1 MNSID
6 EISSMFSAESEK
18 LQNLINIATKSEL
31 SVHEIVETYYQIMNV
46 SSMIAMIKQLEKH
59 TELLSEISET
69 EKIISEKFN
78 SQIHPQ
84 ILDYLTKSIQDT
96 MKNIQ
101 SATSGQK
108 SKEDIEN
115 DAKQFEE
122 LREKMS
128 TKEFVQQYDQGLLK

>member
-1 MNSID
+1 MNSVD

-18 LQNLINIATKSEL
+18 LQNLINNATKSEL

-46 SSMIAMIKQLEKH
+46 SSMISMIKQLQRHK
-59 TELLSEISET
+59 ELLYEISET

-78 SQIHPQ
+78 TQIHPQ
-84 ILDYLTKSIQDT
+84 ILDYLSKSIQDT

-101 SATSGQK
+101 SATPGQK

-115 DAKQFEE
+115 SAKQFEE

-128 TKEFVQQYDQGLLK
+128 TREFVEQYDKGLLK

>member
-59 TELLSEISET
+59 SELLSEISET

-108 SKEDIEN
+108 SKFGGGYGLN
-115 DAKQFEE
+115 EE
-122 LREKMS
+122 SPDPRAIRRNSERS
-128 TKEFVQQYDQGLLK
+128 